1 MSAMASQITGVSI
14 VYSTI
19 CSSTDQRKH
28 RSSASLAFLREINR
42 WLVNSSHKGPV
53 TRKRFPFDDVIIWC
67 VLQWPCLLMTQKEAS
82 LYVHDMLSSV
92 GYRIYYPNVIFS
104 VAAYIDWQ
112 LIDNKGIPGHN
123 IRDFP
128 NIMLQA
134 CKELCMA
141 EQPWCRSIDY
151 YWPTGQCALSDV
163 AFGDPG
169 IYSWA
174 EYPGLQ
180 YYSFCGKSYMPGAPF
195 TNLV

>member
-1 MSAMASQITGVSI
+1 MASNTEKISI
-14 VYSTI
+14 RWCYHLTFIDLVYW
-19 CSSTDQRKH
+19 
-28 RSSASLAFLREINR
+28 
-42 WLVNSSHKGPV
+42 WLGMKVPG
-53 TRKRFPFDDVIIWC
+53 VIIGVQFITQPGQNKKC
-67 VLQWPCLLMTQKEAS
+67 VVIQKEAS
-82 LYVHDMLSSV
+82 LCVHDMLYSV
-92 GYRIYYPNVIFS
+92 GYRICYPNVIFS

-180 YYSFCGKSYMPGAPF
+180 YYSFCGKSYIPTAPF
-195 TNLV
+195 TNMV